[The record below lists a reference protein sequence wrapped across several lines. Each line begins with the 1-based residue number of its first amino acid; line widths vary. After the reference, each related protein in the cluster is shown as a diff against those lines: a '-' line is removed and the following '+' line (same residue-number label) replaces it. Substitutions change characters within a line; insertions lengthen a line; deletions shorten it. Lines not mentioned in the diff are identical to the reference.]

1 MKLMSTVKIPFSTQE
16 TGYNQSQV
24 DKYIQKLTS
33 EYGSLQQK
41 YNELSARSEQVVQ
54 SPDES
59 MKAIAKALVDAEI
72 KGIQI
77 ITEAKSEAARI
88 VGNAYEELEQVKERK
103 DRTLIEIKEL
113 LNGLKEIMPSG
124 DALQETD
131 NLGGAKIYSERR
143 PFPEIE
149 LEEPGKPVYSEKE
162 VFPDRRV
169 FPEPEMVFADI

>member
-1 MKLMSTVKIPFSTQE
+1 MSTVKIPFSTQE

-41 YNELSARSEQVVQ
+41 YNELATKSEQAAQ
-54 SPDES
+54 NPDES

-113 LNGLKEIMPSG
+113 LNGLKEIMPNG
-124 DALQETD
+124 EVLQETG
-131 NLGGAKIYSERR
+131 NLSGSKAYAEKK

-149 LEEPGKPVYSEKE
+149 LEEPVKQVYSEKD

>member
-1 MKLMSTVKIPFSTQE
+1 MSTVKIPFSTQE

-24 DKYIQKLTS
+24 DRYIQKLTS

-41 YNELSARSEQVVQ
+41 YNELAAKSEQAVQ

-77 ITEAKSEAARI
+77 ITEAKSEASRI
-88 VGNAYEELEQVKERK
+88 VGNAYDELEQVKEAK

-113 LNGLKEIMPSG
+113 LNGLKEIMPSSDILH
-124 DALQETD
+124 DAD
-131 NLGGAKIYSERR
+131 GFAAAKAFSDRK
-143 PFPEIE
+143 PFPE
-149 LEEPGKPVYSEKE
+149 LLMDEPAKKVYSEKE

>member
-1 MKLMSTVKIPFSTQE
+1 MSTVKIPFSTQE
-16 TGYNQSQV
+16 TGYNQNQV

-41 YNELSARSEQVVQ
+41 YNELAAKSEQAAQ
-54 SPDES
+54 KPDES

-77 ITEAKSEAARI
+77 ITEAKSEASRI
-88 VGNAYEELEQVKERK
+88 VGNAYEELDQVKEAK

-124 DALQETD
+124 DTLHETES
-131 NLGGAKIYSERR
+131 LAGARVFTDRK

-149 LEEPGKPVYSEKE
+149 LEDKARHIYSEKD